1 MSKIRSTFRV
11 RLILSNHQLKIDCH
25 KHSLLYMNLMVTTN
39 QKPIIDIPKKGKERK
54 LLKKVINVQK
64 KRAREKERNRKEPQ
78 NN

>member
-1 MSKIRSTFRV
+1 
-11 RLILSNHQLKIDCH
+11 
-25 KHSLLYMNLMVTTN
+25 MNLMGFSN